1 MIKQIIQIIIKN
13 LTHRKLR
20 TYLTILGIIIGVT
33 ALISL
38 MTLGQG
44 LEDGLTKQFDKFG
57 IRRIFIASK
66 TTESFGPPSGIGTIT
81 KDDVKTLE
89 KLPFLEFVQ
98 PMYRDSAEIDYNHKK
113 EVMRIFGLDTENVR
127 QFLEEVGRE
136 LEEGRYLEEGD
147 SHIAIIGYELAKNYF
162 DKEIPLKGS
171 IDIDGQKFRIIGI
184 LKEEGSREND
194 MAIMIPI
201 DDLRLLKNKP
211 EAITAMTA
219 QVVKGY
225 NIDEAATKIERAL
238 KRERNDENFIVTN
251 PKQIKE
257 QAGMI
262 LGAVRWVV
270 SAIAAISLLVGGFD
284 RVWSNGIYRR
294 NDRNIDRPCNLFCC
308 WRNNK
313 PVWNCKNR
321 PQHKLLAHNIWNY
334 IFILPWS
341 NIRNISGNT
350 RIKIKAS

>member
-20 TYLTILGIIIGVT
+20 TYLTILVIIIGVT

-270 SAIAAISLLVGGFD
+270 SAIAAISLLVGGI
-284 RVWSNGIYRR
+284 GIMNSMYT
-294 NDRNIDRPCNLFCC
+294 
-308 WRNNK
+308 
-313 PVWNCKNR
+313 
-321 PQHKLLAHNIWNY
+321 
-334 IFILPWS
+334 S
-341 NIRNISGNT
+341 
-350 RIKIKAS
+350 